1 MSFVRRP
8 HFVTF
13 VALAGLLATWGVM
26 MAFSVST
33 KLGIVTFAPWVA
45 VAAFDLGV
53 LGGVVGAALATAL
66 FLIATNADNV
76 GLDAVAIAVRAGA
89 LAALAIGSGLTG
101 RRLRT
106 SEHAQRRVSGLQ
118 SALLDATLDG
128 ICLTD
133 ESGEILISNFSSA
146 F

>member
-45 VAAFDLGV
+45 VAAPDLGV
-53 LGGVVGAALATAL
+53 LGGVVGAALATVL
-66 FLIATNADNV
+66 F
-76 GLDAVAIAVRAGA
+76 
-89 LAALAIGSGLTG
+89 
-101 RRLRT
+101 
-106 SEHAQRRVSGLQ
+106 
-118 SALLDATLDG
+118 
-128 ICLTD
+128 
-133 ESGEILISNFSSA
+133 
-146 F
+146 